1 MKILEGYKTYVLALG
16 AAVIFILARS
26 GVIEPETEIEIYK
39 ALSIAGVGT
48 VAHKLNRIAG

>member
-39 ALSIAGVGT
+39 ALSIGGVFT
-48 VAHKLNRIAG
+48 ISHKLNRMS